1 MGLGFYALTYLF
13 VKEMENKVRV
23 LVVVV
28 LGVLTL
34 FGSITVIGGFEGM
47 PFGVLSVGILTI

>member
-1 MGLGFYALTYLF
+1 
-13 VKEMENKVRV
+13 MENKVRV